1 MSPHTYTA
9 TDFQN
14 LDPDALKAL
23 GVKRLTPKITTYR
36 TDKRGSVKQSEVLI
50 DFGAYSI
57 ALVPD
62 AAAALLIGMVAGRCD
77 EFHCGRFRENYFWSE
92 LHGAGSTGGTSE
104 RVSPLAAALAA
115 YGEMVRSQR
124 KEDGDGK

>member
-1 MSPHTYTA
+1 MTTHTYTA
-9 TDFQN
+9 ADFQN
-14 LDPDALKAL
+14 LDPDALNVL

-62 AAAALLIGMVAGRCD
+62 TAAALLIGMVAGRCGYILVTVATVGG
-77 EFHCGRFRENYFWSE
+77 FNAACGND
-92 LHGAGSTGGTSE
+92 GAYWTAL
-104 RVSPLAAALAA
+104 RKPSPLAAALAA
-115 YGEMVRSQR
+115 YGELVRSER
-124 KEDGDGK
+124 KEAQG

>member
-1 MSPHTYTA
+1 MHTYTA
-9 TDFQN
+9 KDFRD

-23 GVKRLTPKITTYR
+23 GSKRLTPQITSYR

-62 AAAALLIGMVAGRCD
+62 TAAALLIGMVVNRCKWVD
-77 EFHCGRFRENYFWSE
+77 FFTDAEGSDSE
-92 LHGAGSTGGTSE
+92 IWTERGNITTGPHP
-104 RVSPLAAALAA
+104 SPLAAALAA

>member
-1 MSPHTYTA
+1 MTTHTYTA
-9 TDFQN
+9 ADFQN
-14 LDPDALKAL
+14 LDPDALNVL

-62 AAAALLIGMVAGRCD
+62 TAAALLIGTVAGRCR
-77 EFHCGRFRENYFWSE
+77 EFRSGTFRTNYAWAEVRAASG
-92 LHGAGSTGGTSE
+92 HGGIHEHT
-104 RVSPLAAALAA
+104 SPLAAALAA
-115 YGEMVRSQR
+115 YGELVRSE
-124 KEDGDGK
+124 KGAGDA

>member
-1 MSPHTYTA
+1 MTPHTYTA
-9 TDFQN
+9 ADFAN

-23 GVKRLTPKITTYR
+23 GVVGLW
-36 TDKRGSVKQSEVLI
+36 TDEQSVRIEW
-50 DFGAYSI
+50 DD
-57 ALVPD
+57 D
-62 AAAALLIGMVAGRCD
+62 AQTWFVFELAAALLIGMVAGRCD

-115 YGEMVRSQR
+115 YGELVRSQR